1 MKEANRG
8 TYREDASQMIILMV
22 GFAINCNT
30 LPIVGVLSLL
40 AHFIH
45 LTNSRMEILYE
56 KRRPINS
63 SEKIIAFS

>member
-1 MKEANRG
+1 
-8 TYREDASQMIILMV
+8 MIILMV

-45 LTNSRMEILYE
+45 LTNSRMEILY
-56 KRRPINS
+56 
-63 SEKIIAFS
+63 